1 MKPLISGHYWKVDIS
16 KISCDKF
23 QRLSSNVPYNR
34 CLVER
39 TSFTIDLRNIFNFG
53 NGTAKKGMKLLN
65 MTRLTEIESLLIQ
78 PDNMHDNQDGI
89 TDCEI
94 ELPEVIFIK

>member
-1 MKPLISGHYWKVDIS
+1 M
-16 KISCDKF
+16 
-23 QRLSSNVPYNR
+23 
-34 CLVER
+34 
-39 TSFTIDLRNIFNFG
+39 
-53 NGTAKKGMKLLN
+53 KKGMKLPN
-65 MTRLTEIESLLIQ
+65 MTPLTGIESLLIQ